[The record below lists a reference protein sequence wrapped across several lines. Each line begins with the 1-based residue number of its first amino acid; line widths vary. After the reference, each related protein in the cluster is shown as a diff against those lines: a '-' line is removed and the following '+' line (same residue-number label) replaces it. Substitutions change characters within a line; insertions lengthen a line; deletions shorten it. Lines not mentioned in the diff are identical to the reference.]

1 LLEAKVADPAEAPPC
16 DAEHV
21 YREHYSL
28 LRYLARQRYNIPENE
43 AENLI
48 HEVFLSYLSATEEI
62 RNPRSW
68 LVGAICNASRY
79 YWRSSARTESLP
91 ADFARREDL
100 SHAGMAEK
108 VAIRITV
115 RETLGRLHEKCQT
128 TLRLHYFDGCTAP
141 EVAKKLETTSRYA
154 EKLIHKCLKRAYE
167 IYSGLI
173 GVKR

>member
-1 LLEAKVADPAEAPPC
+1 MLEAKVADPAEASRC
-16 DAEHV
+16 EAERV
-21 YREHYSL
+21 YRQHYSL
-28 LRYLARQRYNIPENE
+28 LRYLARQRYNIPENDS
-43 AENLI
+43 ENLI

-91 ADFARREDL
+91 ADFAHREDP
-100 SHAGMAEK
+100 SHAGMAEQA
-108 VAIRITV
+108 AIRITV

-128 TLRLHYFDGCTAP
+128 TLRLHYFDGCSAP
-141 EVAKKLETTSRYA
+141 EVAKKLETTNRYA

-167 IYSGLI
+167 IYSGLM
-173 GVKR
+173 GVQR